1 MDISIAMIALCIGA
15 PFILSLFITEKETRI
30 KIFFLLVGFG
40 CCAASGA
47 ANSFII
53 SHMESYNEMKF
64 SAYYA
69 PIVEE
74 IIKMLPVLIY
84 CVAFKPGRK
93 PSLAAG
99 MCVGIGFGVIE
110 NVYYLITTASKI
122 SSIQWICARG
132 FATALM
138 HALCTAAV
146 AFMLEMAYR
155 RRKLYLPGTVAA
167 LALAI
172 NYHSIYNI
180 IVKTEYREII
190 LFMPIVTYLL
200 ILICIKAQMVRKKVR
215 SK

>member
-1 MDISIAMIALCIGA
+1 MDLSLAMIALCIGA
-15 PFILSLFITEKETRI
+15 PFILSLFVAEKKT
-30 KIFFLLVGFG
+30 KVLVFFLLIGFLT
-40 CCAASGA
+40 CAAAGA

-53 SHMESYNEMKF
+53 KNMTSYNEFKF
-64 SAYYA
+64 SSYYA

-74 IIKMLPVLIY
+74 IIKMLPILIY
-84 CVAFKPGRK
+84 CVAFKPDRK
-93 PSLAAG
+93 NAITSG

-110 NVYYLITTASKI
+110 NVYYLTTHASKMN
-122 SSIQWICARG
+122 SIQWICARG

-155 RRKLYLPGTVAA
+155 RRKLYVPGTVAA

-180 IVKTEYREII
+180 IVKTDYREII
-190 LFMPIVTYLL
+190 LFMPIITYAL
-200 ILICIKAQMVRKKVR
+200 ILVYVRRRMKKNRKAET
-215 SK
+215 